1 MKCDGGGIHSMST
14 WMALFGLVWLLRVRG
29 SLCGCTAC
37 KRARQDTQD
46 QHRARTSTSCPDEQV
61 KTERTPSP
69 QERAAFDVITLQQY
83 TRDATVQTDFDD
95 EEIEDLDKIELQITE
110 ESHVSNYD
118 SGREQN
124 MMHSPESGQVTAS
137 FQYLMHHST
146 SNPDDV
152 WETTDVTLE
161 RGASGLGLS
170 IAGSESGGDVSIT
183 RIAPNGAA
191 KNDGRLQTGDILL
204 QVNDIS
210 VEGAPHSVAVD
221 ALQKAGNMVRLRV
234 RRARRPMVV
243 TLCRGVRGLGLG
255 IAGGA
260 DDAAGGDGIFIS
272 HIAAGGAAHHDGRLK
287 LGDKILAVS
296 DEHGVETSLI
306 GVTHATAVS
315 ALRSTGDHVTL
326 VVLPAAGSIPP
337 VARTAPLYTT
347 RTQATSCSTLHDLAE
362 EEPSKIPRCVRMVRL
377 VRTGSRLGMDIVG
390 GLGGEAD
397 GTSGEEDD
405 TCGVFVSGVSAEGA
419 AYGLLHRGDR
429 ILSVD
434 GRDLTRATHE
444 QAAAALK
451 QYSGNS
457 VTVAAQYQP
466 EQYERLRARIRA
478 INAAAAMSPH
488 TSTRIAINIP
498 VRPDVHTIYP
508 R

>member
-1 MKCDGGGIHSMST
+1 MSR

-37 KRARQDTQD
+37 KRARLDTD
-46 QHRARTSTSCPDEQV
+46 ARCRTSGVQYPGEQV
-61 KTERTPSP
+61 PGIEQTSLD
-69 QERAAFDVITLQQY
+69 ERAPFDVIALQQY
-83 TRDATVQTDFDD
+83 TRDVTVQTDFDD
-95 EEIEDLDKIELQITE
+95 EIEDLEKIDIKINE
-110 ESHVSNYD
+110 EANVSNYE
-118 SGREQN
+118 SVCEQST
-124 MMHSPESGQVTAS
+124 SPENGQKITGS
-137 FQYLMHHST
+137 YQYLMHHST

-170 IAGSESGGDVSIT
+170 IAGSESGGDISIT

-191 KNDGRLQTGDILL
+191 KADGRLQTGDILL

-221 ALQKAGNMVRLRV
+221 ALQKAGNVVRLRV

-243 TLCRGVRGLGLG
+243 TLCRGARGLGLG

-260 DDAAGGDGIFIS
+260 DDAGGEGIFIS
-272 HIAAGGAAHHDGRLK
+272 HIAVGGAAHHDGRLK
-287 LGDKILAVS
+287 LGDKILAVR
-296 DEHGVETSLI
+296 DEHGMETSLI
-306 GVTHATAVS
+306 GVTHACAVS

-337 VARTAPLYTT
+337 VARTTPLY
-347 RTQATSCSTLHDLAE
+347 S
-362 EEPSKIPRCVRMVRL
+362 M
-377 VRTGSRLGMDIVG
+377 RTGSRLGMDIVG
-390 GLGGEAD
+390 GLGGEID
-397 GTSGEEDD
+397 GNCVEDD
-405 TCGVFVSGVSAEGA
+405 TCGVFVSGVSTEGA

-429 ILSVD
+429 ILSVN

-451 QYSGNS
+451 QYSGS
-457 VTVAAQYQP
+457 AVTIAAQYQP

-478 INAAAAMSPH
+478 INATAMSPH
-488 TSTRIAINIP
+488 SYTRTHIP
-498 VRPDVHTIYP
+498 VRPDVHAAYP